1 MTTPDL
7 LAHASYY
14 ARRGWPVFPLVV
26 GQKRP
31 ATTNGHKDATTDLD
45 QVRQWWAQAD
55 YNIGIAVPPG
65 VVVIDL
71 DPRNGGNETARQL
84 VRDLGALPHT
94 RVARTRAGGYHYYL
108 QTYLEPDQIS
118 GSLGAGVD
126 VKIAGKGYVV
136 APPSVVPC
144 DGQPGQ
150 YEWCNQARLA
160 FLTESWAHRLRKP
173 SRAARPKR
181 SPVTNPVAVRGLVW
195 WECSAMRHTKEG
207 YRNPHLYSATRRLID
222 SGCFTAEVE
231 AQLAEA
237 AAESGLDA
245 DEVAGVIASAVRG
258 AGA

>member
-7 LAHASYY
+7 LAHASHY
-14 ARRGWPVFPLVV
+14 ARRGWPVHPLVV
-26 GQKRP
+26 GGKAP
-31 ATTNGHKDATTDLD
+31 ATAHGHKDATTDLD
-45 QVRQWWAQAD
+45 QIRQWWAQAD

-65 VVVIDL
+65 VVVIDV

-94 RVARTRAGGYHYYL
+94 RAAKTRGGGYHYYL

-136 APPSVVPC
+136 APPSVV
-144 DGQPGQ
+144 GSGQ
-150 YEWCNQARLA
+150 YEWVTSARLA
-160 FLTESWAHRLRKP
+160 FLTESWARRLRKP
-173 SRAARPKR
+173 SRAARPER
-181 SPVTNPVAVRGLVW
+181 SPVTNPVAVRGLVR

-245 DEVAGVIASAVRG
+245 DEIAGVIASAVRG